1 MAKKKSKEVKS
12 LKRKEILI
20 PMKDFLPVYSNNVNM
35 ATSNYDI
42 SFSFGEIVKVDAK
55 ELVTQERARVYMTL
69 EHAKAFLH
77 ALNSTIKKY
86 EDVFGEVR
94 FPLNPKS

>member
-1 MAKKKSKEVKS
+1 MAKKKSRN
-12 LKRKEILI
+12 LKAIRRKETLV
-20 PMKDFLPVYSNNVNM
+20 PMKDGLPVYSNNVNM
-35 ATSNYDI
+35 RTSNYDI
-42 SFSFGEIVKVDAK
+42 SFSFGEIVKVDAT